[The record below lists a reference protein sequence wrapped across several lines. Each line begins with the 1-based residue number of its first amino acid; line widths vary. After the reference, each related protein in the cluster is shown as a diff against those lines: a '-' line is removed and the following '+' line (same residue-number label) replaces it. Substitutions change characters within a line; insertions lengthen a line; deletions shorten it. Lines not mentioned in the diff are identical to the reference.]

1 MIRELNSFD
10 SYHDY
15 IQEVNSDPDFFN
27 PMLEQDEEISNYLKN
42 AVKKPNNHVFGVFE
56 NEKLTGLFGFL
67 ILHEEKYIEEIAAVS
82 KTKAAYDEIFDY
94 LESRFPGFQVD
105 FVFNPKNALLVEK
118 LKQKNASFSTEQQK
132 MVLFDRRLPINAE
145 GIESLSAINK
155 QGYLEM
161 HTKDCYWTGEKVAE
175 TPERFNTFLA
185 VEDGS
190 VVGYLDITNCFDENE
205 IFDVLVE
212 KSHRRRG
219 WGTKLLVR
227 AIEANRPKRMILTV
241 DIDNFP
247 AISLYENMGFVK
259 AEGQNNQTATWMIG
273 E

>member
-1 MIRELNSFD
+1 M
-10 SYHDY
+10 
-15 IQEVNSDPDFFN
+15 
-27 PMLEQDEEISNYLKN
+27 
-42 AVKKPNNHVFGVFE
+42 
-56 NEKLTGLFGFL
+56 
-67 ILHEEKYIEEIAAVS
+67 
-82 KTKAAYDEIFDY
+82 
-94 LESRFPGFQVD
+94 
-105 FVFNPKNALLVEK
+105 FNPKNALLVEK

-132 MVLFDRRLPINAE
+132 MVLFDRQLPINAE

-185 VEDGS
+185 LEDGS

-219 WGTKLLVR
+219 WGTKLLAR

-259 AEGQNNQTATWMIG
+259 AEGQNNQTATWMIS